1 MSFVIAILIFI
12 AALVAAVFL
21 LAFRGRPWIGGLAG
35 TATLAVLLFWC
46 LRPDC
51 RVIPE
56 EDLANFDP
64 PIETRTDTGMIGQ
77 RIFQQKDGGWYHC
90 KTWIARQFFF

>member
-12 AALVAAVFL
+12 AALVAAAGL

-35 TATLAVLLFWC
+35 ALTLAALLFWC
-46 LRPDC
+46 LRPVC
-51 RVIPE
+51 QAIPE
-56 EDLANFDP
+56 DDLTNFDP

-77 RIFQQKDGGWYHC
+77 RLFRQQDGRWLHC
-90 KTWIARQFFF
+90 KTWVARQFFF